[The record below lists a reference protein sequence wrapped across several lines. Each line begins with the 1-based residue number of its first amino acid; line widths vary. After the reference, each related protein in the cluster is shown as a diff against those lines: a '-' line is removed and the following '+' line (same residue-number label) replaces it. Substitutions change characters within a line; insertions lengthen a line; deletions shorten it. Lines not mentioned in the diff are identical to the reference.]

1 MEQLSERVS
10 IERGEGRLSVVIS
23 ARTSRGSEALLIA
36 WSLAW
41 LLCGV
46 YVMVTRNGLSEEDP
60 LRQYLLAF
68 MAFWL
73 YFAVAIG
80 KALLWRLKG
89 FELWRIKYGTLV
101 VKDSLF
107 GYGKAQNYFVDNIQQ
122 LGLLQVDESSWKW
135 QWNRSVWV
143 IGGERLGFDHLGRKV
158 VFGKGLTD
166 EEAARLVPLLKSA
179 LKYERRNSG
188 SEVA

>member
-10 IERGEGRLSVVIS
+10 VERGDGRLSVVIS
-23 ARTSRGSEALLIA
+23 ARTSRGTEALLIA
-36 WSLAW
+36 WAVAW
-41 LLCGV
+41 LFCGI
-46 YVMVTRNGLSEEDP
+46 YVMVTRNDLPEGDP

-73 YFAVAIG
+73 YFAVTVG

-89 FELWRIKYGTLV
+89 FELWRVKDGALV

-107 GYGKAQNYFVDNIQQ
+107 GYGKAHTYFVDNIQQ
-122 LGLLQVDESSWKW
+122 LGLLKVDESSWKW

-143 IGGERLGFDHLGRKV
+143 IGGERLGFEHLGRKV

-166 EEAARLVPLLKSA
+166 AEAARLVPLLKGA
-179 LKYERRNSG
+179 LRAERRKP
-188 SEVA
+188 